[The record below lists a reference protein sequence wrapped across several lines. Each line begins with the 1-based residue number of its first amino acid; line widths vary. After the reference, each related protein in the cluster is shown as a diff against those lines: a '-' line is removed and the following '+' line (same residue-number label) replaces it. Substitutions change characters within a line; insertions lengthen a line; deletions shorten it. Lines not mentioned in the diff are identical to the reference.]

1 MKHLSWILKDQLAT
15 RPGPR
20 VAPWDLQALKEKAGI
35 TAVFSM
41 SDEGAAPSVSY
52 AGLRH
57 HTNYISDQPLYNT
70 KEQLALIEQIGPSVE
85 ALHLEISRGGRA
97 FVHCYIGRDRSGFL
111 AAAYLIKH
119 CDHTAKEAL
128 KKMRA
133 LKEYCVCPGYE
144 EALQMY
150 ELSLAAET
158 L

>member
-20 VAPWDLQALKEKAGI
+20 VAPWDLAQLKEKAGI

-41 SDEGAAPSVSY
+41 SDEGAAPGVTY

-57 HTNYISDQPLYNT
+57 HTNYISDQPLYNA
-70 KEQLALIEQIGPSVE
+70 KERLALIAQIGPSVE
-85 ALHLEISRGGRA
+85 ALHREILRGGRA

-111 AAAYLIKH
+111 AAAYLIKQ
-119 CDHTAKEAL
+119 CGHTASEAL

-144 EALQMY
+144 EALTMY
-150 ELSLAAET
+150 ELSVGAD
-158 L
+158 